1 MKTEFERVVLITGAA
16 SGIGAA
22 VVRAVA
28 GPGTALLLHTR
39 ANAAGL
45 ESVAADAQ
53 AAGAVVATH
62 LGDLSAGGVAESLV
76 ASARKEF
83 GGLDQIVSNAG
94 YADKRVF
101 GDADAAALR
110 LSLATVTEAFFSLAT
125 AALPTLRESQWGR
138 VVAVSSFVAHN
149 IGVNDTIFPVSAAAK
164 AGLEALARTLAF
176 QLAQSGVTV
185 NCVSP
190 GFTRKDPGAHAA
202 VVGDAWQQAAAAAPM
217 KTLVAPDDVAAAIA
231 FLLGRDAARITGQV
245 LNVDAGLSLV

>member
-1 MKTEFERVVLITGAA
+1 M
-16 SGIGAA
+16 
-22 VVRAVA
+22 
-28 GPGTALLLHTR
+28 
-39 ANAAGL
+39 
-45 ESVAADAQ
+45 
-53 AAGAVVATH
+53 VATH

-202 VVGDAWQQAAAAAPM
+202 VVGDAWQQAAAAAKFALEWQINGLSARARCGADYRAGPECGRR
-217 KTLVAPDDVAAAIA
+217 LESGVAPSRRNPPGAPENQNGI
-231 FLLGRDAARITGQV
+231 RRIVRTII
-245 LNVDAGLSLV
+245 LRFY